1 MLVALAK
8 GGKAPLNWAS
18 HKVFMRLRLSPRAL
32 FLPVVAGLLPAFV
45 PAALA
50 QSVSPNFSYTRTETG
65 TPLISDTGFA
75 AATGTAATPK
85 APRTNPRATQFDAL
99 IEEHATANRLNP
111 ALVRAVIE
119 AESAFNPRAVSH
131 VGAMGLMQLM
141 PGTARDLGVTDPFDP
156 NDNIRGGTKY
166 LKSLLDRFDN
176 NVELALAAYN
186 AGPGAVERYDGVPP
200 YRETRNYVA
209 KIGNRIKDVKAIT
222 VGGKTIYEVIEVM
235 PSGREIK
242 KYTDTK
248 PDVPHSIVTP
258 RAR

>member
-1 MLVALAK
+1 M
-8 GGKAPLNWAS
+8 NRHFAS
-18 HKVFMRLRLSPRAL
+18 RVVILTA
-32 FLPVVAGLLPAFV
+32 VAGLGPLVAQPVFAQSLPA
-45 PAALA
+45 
-50 QSVSPNFSYTRTETG
+50 NFSYVRGENG
-65 TPLISDTGFA
+65 TPRIVDNSFSMGAPVA
-75 AATGTAATPK
+75 AAP
-85 APRTNPRATQFDAL
+85 APRRARATEFDSL
-99 IEEHATANRLNP
+99 IVQHAEANKINP

-141 PGTARDLGVTDPFDP
+141 PGTAKDLGVTDPFDP

-176 NVELALAAYN
+176 KVELALAAYN
-186 AGPGAVERYDGVPP
+186 AGPGAVERYDGIPP

-222 VGGKTIYEVIEVM
+222 QGSRTMYRVTEVM
-235 PSGREIK
+235 PDGREVV

-248 PDVPHSIVTP
+248 PEAGGTIVPL